1 MSSFAQHF
9 TQLGICF
16 FSGTLCFFFCGCGAE
31 NASEDRG
38 NSLNEHSPVKSKKGR
53 HVFDDGSVYDG
64 ELVAGKP
71 EGYGER
77 RYLND
82 DVYIGRFREG
92 LPHGQGT
99 YRYKS
104 DPKLTRYV
112 GVWQN
117 GKRNGYGS
125 LYLADGSVFV
135 GQWSANVMV
144 HGEFRGVDG
153 TLLSGTWRGDSLE
166 RGKMSQGDGA
176 IFTGIFDLEGRYLA
190 GSLHAANGDH
200 FVGSFLNGIYDGS
213 GTLVKGDGTTYVGA
227 FKAGLYSGEGILEDP
242 EGRRYIGSFLR
253 GNPSGVGQ
261 QAVSTGVVYSGDW
274 KDGLRHGKGSIDFGD
289 GTSFAGE
296 FRNGLAYDGRYD
308 WGDGRVTRS
317 YQEPDGQWRDR
328 AE

>member
-1 MSSFAQHF
+1 MSFFAQHF
-9 TQLGICF
+9 TQLGIYS
-16 FSGTLCFFFCGCGAE
+16 FSGALIFCFCGCGAE
-31 NASEDRG
+31 NALEDRE

-82 DVYIGRFREG
+82 DFYVGNFHEG
-92 LPHGQGT
+92 LSHGQGT
-99 YRYKS
+99 LRYKS
-104 DPKLTRYV
+104 DVNLSRYV

-144 HGEFRGVDG
+144 HGEFRDVDG
-153 TLLSGTWRGDSLE
+153 TFLSGTWRGDSLE
-166 RGKMSQGDGA
+166 RGKMGQVDGST
-176 IFTGIFDLEGRYLA
+176 FTGIFDSEGRYLA
-190 GSLHAANGDH
+190 GSLHSPNGDH
-200 FVGSFLNGIYDGS
+200 FVGSFLNGIYEGS
-213 GTLVKGDGTTYVGA
+213 GSLVKSDGITYVGA
-227 FKAGLYSGEGILEDP
+227 FKAGLYSGEGILEDS
-242 EGRRYIGSFLR
+242 EGRRYIGSFLQ
-253 GNPSGVGQ
+253 GNPSGEGQ
-261 QAVSTGVVYSGDW
+261 QVVSTGVVYSGDW
-274 KDGLRHGKGSIDFGD
+274 KDGLRHGKGSIEFGD
-289 GTSFAGE
+289 GTSYVGE
-296 FRNGLAYDGRYD
+296 FRNGLAHDGRYD

-328 AE
+328 VE